1 MSELETPQEYVI
13 ELTPLALEMLENI
26 KDRRHLEGLNKRI
39 EQLKLDPEKQGKALK
54 NILKGYRSI
63 RAVSQRYRIIYTIEQ
78 EKVLVLIVGIGLR
91 KEGNRSD
98 IYATIQRWL
107 QSNSQES

>member
-1 MSELETPQEYVI
+1 
-13 ELTPLALEMLENI
+13 
-26 KDRRHLEGLNKRI
+26 
-39 EQLKLDPEKQGKALK
+39 
-54 NILKGYRSI
+54 
-63 RAVSQRYRIIYTIEQ
+63 VSQRYRIIYTIEQ